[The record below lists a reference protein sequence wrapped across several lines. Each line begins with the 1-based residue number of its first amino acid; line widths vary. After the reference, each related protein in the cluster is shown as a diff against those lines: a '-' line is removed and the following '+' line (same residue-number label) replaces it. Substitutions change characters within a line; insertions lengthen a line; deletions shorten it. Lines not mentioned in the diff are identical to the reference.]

1 MHGQDRKVKKYLD
14 TSFYIKKIQADAK
27 QVYVYI

>member
-14 TSFYIKKIQADAK
+14 TLFYIKKIQANVK
-27 QVYVYI
+27 QVYVYM